1 MKKNL
6 KVNLIWF
13 GLIIGLF
20 LILKGLELSGIMNL
34 YYIQILMGIGIS
46 ILMGLGTNLV
56 LGFSGQFTL
65 GQAGFM
71 AIGAYSSAIIT
82 GMMPTYDGFYLSMV
96 VGVIIAAI
104 VALIFG
110 LPTLRLKGDY
120 LAIATLGMAE
130 IIRIIIVNGGELTN
144 GAAGLTGILP
154 YTSWPVIY
162 FFVVI
167 ITILVLNFLR
177 SATGRQAIT
186 LREEDELI
194 EVKVTDD
201 NKEIILVTK
210 QGQCIKFKE
219 TDVRTTGR
227 TSMGVRGMNLSY
239 DDEVVGMQLDTQG
252 EQLLLVSEYG
262 LGKRTNIEEFG
273 VQHRGGKGVKCYK
286 ITEKTGNVVGAKAV
300 HDDQEIMLITNEGI
314 VIRIQV
320 SDISILGRIT
330 SGVKLMNLDP
340 SQDVVVASIAK
351 VRKEENDK
359 PEEEAEEDAGENA
372 DENN

>member
-186 LREEDELI
+186 LGVNVTKMKVLI
-194 EVKVTDD
+194 FVIGAMISAIAGSLYVSYIGTVVPKDFTIMKSIDYLIIAVLGGLGSITGTIIAAVVLGII
-201 NKEIILVTK
+201 NMFLQNVSNLRMIIYALALILVMLFRPGGLLGTK
-210 QGQCIKFKE
+210 ELYLSKFFNKSKE
-219 TDVRTTGR
+219 
-227 TSMGVRGMNLSY
+227 
-239 DDEVVGMQLDTQG
+239 
-252 EQLLLVSEYG
+252 
-262 LGKRTNIEEFG
+262 GK
-273 VQHRGGKGVKCYK
+273 
-286 ITEKTGNVVGAKAV
+286 
-300 HDDQEIMLITNEGI
+300 
-314 VIRIQV
+314 
-320 SDISILGRIT
+320 
-330 SGVKLMNLDP
+330 
-340 SQDVVVASIAK
+340 
-351 VRKEENDK
+351 
-359 PEEEAEEDAGENA
+359 
-372 DENN
+372 

>member
-82 GMMPTYDGFYLSMV
+82 SMMPTYDGFYLSMV
-96 VGVIIAAI
+96 VGVIIAAV

-110 LPTLRLKGDY
+110 IPTLRLKGDY

-186 LREEDELI
+186 IREDEI
-194 EVKVTDD
+194 AAE
-201 NKEIILVTK
+201 
-210 QGQCIKFKE
+210 
-219 TDVRTTGR
+219 
-227 TSMGVRGMNLSY
+227 SMGVNVTKLKVIIFVIGAMISAIAGSLYVSY
-239 DDEVVGMQLDTQG
+239 IGTVVPKDFAIMKSIDYLIIAVLG
-252 EQLLLVSEYG
+252 G
-262 LGKRTNIEEFG
+262 LGSITGTIIAAVVLGIINMFLQNVSNLRMIIYALALILVMLF
-273 VQHRGGKGVKCYK
+273 RPGGLLGTKELYLSKFFNK
-286 ITEKTGNVVGAKAV
+286 SK
-300 HDDQEIMLITNEGI
+300 EG
-314 VIRIQV
+314 
-320 SDISILGRIT
+320 
-330 SGVKLMNLDP
+330 K
-340 SQDVVVASIAK
+340 
-351 VRKEENDK
+351 
-359 PEEEAEEDAGENA
+359 
-372 DENN
+372 

>member
-96 VGVIIAAI
+96 VGVIIAAV

-130 IIRIIIVNGGELTN
+130 IIRIIIVNGDRNSSLYKLACHLFLCSHHHN
-144 GAAGLTGILP
+144 FSAKLLAFSDWSSSY
-154 YTSWPVIY
+154 YTS
-162 FFVVI
+162 
-167 ITILVLNFLR
+167 
-177 SATGRQAIT
+177 
-186 LREEDELI
+186 
-194 EVKVTDD
+194 
-201 NKEIILVTK
+201 
-210 QGQCIKFKE
+210 
-219 TDVRTTGR
+219 
-227 TSMGVRGMNLSY
+227 
-239 DDEVVGMQLDTQG
+239 
-252 EQLLLVSEYG
+252 
-262 LGKRTNIEEFG
+262 
-273 VQHRGGKGVKCYK
+273 
-286 ITEKTGNVVGAKAV
+286 
-300 HDDQEIMLITNEGI
+300 
-314 VIRIQV
+314 
-320 SDISILGRIT
+320 
-330 SGVKLMNLDP
+330 
-340 SQDVVVASIAK
+340 
-351 VRKEENDK
+351 
-359 PEEEAEEDAGENA
+359 
-372 DENN
+372 

>member
-177 SATGRQAIT
+177 SATGRQ
-186 LREEDELI
+186 DEI
-194 EVKVTDD
+194 SAE
-201 NKEIILVTK
+201 
-210 QGQCIKFKE
+210 
-219 TDVRTTGR
+219 
-227 TSMGVRGMNLSY
+227 SMGVNVTKMKVLIFVIGAMISAIAGSLYVSY
-239 DDEVVGMQLDTQG
+239 IGTVVPKDFTIMKSIDYLIIAVLG
-252 EQLLLVSEYG
+252 G
-262 LGKRTNIEEFG
+262 LGSITGTIIAAVVLGIINMFLQNVSNLRMIIYALALILVMLF
-273 VQHRGGKGVKCYK
+273 RPGGLLGTKELYLSKFFNK
-286 ITEKTGNVVGAKAV
+286 SK
-300 HDDQEIMLITNEGI
+300 EG
-314 VIRIQV
+314 
-320 SDISILGRIT
+320 
-330 SGVKLMNLDP
+330 K
-340 SQDVVVASIAK
+340 
-351 VRKEENDK
+351 
-359 PEEEAEEDAGENA
+359 
-372 DENN
+372 